1 LSSPIGRVSSSVIGT
16 FFNPRS
22 FIFDQT
28 SCSQSPGRQT
38 TTSRVVTNEMAVM
51 QLAP

>member
-1 LSSPIGRVSSSVIGT
+1 M

-22 FIFDQT
+22 FIVDQT
-28 SCSQSPGRQT
+28 SRSQSPGWQT
-38 TTSRVVTNEMAVM
+38 TTSRVITNEAAVM